1 MKYQVLSTHWICF
14 NSNRVW
20 NSWFNVITGL
30 ALSFPVSDFFRP
42 TGCRSSLFDLTPVI
56 HRGQDWPDWLDQGF
70 PVSPGTAYPPN
81 HVNARADDQNV
92 CKGCFVRLRWLPGV
106 LGDHPPPHGLAET
119 GDSVSFDGLGVE
131 NCRWTACPLGEWTVR
146 SNNTRTVV
154 SKLLDWM
161 FGIIPSSRKLC
172 PSWLDFGPNTSIDSF
187 FQSFTEHVT
196 LHTWWL
202 TCGVLVFTE
211 HTTFWITPHEKT
223 LNRSLNR
230 GVQRCWD
237 WIIGGYAARSSSS
250 TVLE

>member
-1 MKYQVLSTHWICF
+1 VKC
-14 NSNRVW
+14 
-20 NSWFNVITGL
+20 WFHLPQLKHG
-30 ALSFPVSDFFRP
+30 
-42 TGCRSSLFDLTPVI
+42 
-56 HRGQDWPDWLDQGF
+56 GQDSPDWLDQGF
-70 PVSPGTAYPPN
+70 PDSPGTSYTPN
-81 HVNARADDQNV
+81 HVDARADDQNV
-92 CKGCFVRLRWLPGV
+92 CKGVFCSIALASRRWTVVG
-106 LGDHPPPHGLAET
+106 HHRM
-119 GDSVSFDGLGVE
+119 VSRKGE
-131 NCRWTACPLGEWTVR
+131 TACPLTVSASKTVGRLTVR

-154 SKLLDWM
+154 PYLVDRM
-161 FGIIPSSRKLC
+161 FGIIPGSWKPC

-223 LNRSLNR
+223 LNTSLNR